1 MAESP
6 LDRATRLKNEAD
18 AADAVAAAK
27 LRLAE
32 GTDKIAEARLELA
45 KTTQA
50 VTEAELA
57 LASAQGITGAALDKA
72 IKDNEKAKQ
81 RVEDLTKA
89 QQDNTEALK
98 AGEAAAKRYTD
109 ALGTISEALFG
120 ISGQWKQS
128 TTGALTHSE
137 ALEQRLGPA
146 YNFLGSVMTQVVES
160 THKLTMGF
168 DEASVSLNKS
178 TGMASQFADQMEAS
192 EFTLRTHGVGIAE
205 VGKAYDAL
213 ITNYGQFDDLTE
225 TQQKELA
232 DTSALLDK
240 FTGGVLDV
248 SKSLGVMTA
257 AMDMSANSA
266 ADVQAEM
273 FLFLQDAGVPTSKI
287 LADFEG
293 HTATMAKFGDTGPHV
308 FKELSVAAHESNM
321 ELGQLISIVEK
332 FDRFDS
338 AADSVGRLNA
348 LLGGPFLNSLQMVTA
363 TDPIDRLQMLQGA
376 LDDSGKS
383 FNDMSYYERQAIA
396 DAAGLKDV
404 GELALLMSGN
414 FEHLAESG
422 QLTQEQYEEL
432 ANQSAD
438 FNTVMEELRQTMQ
451 MFAINLAPL
460 ISGLK
465 TVATWLQAL
474 PEDTR
479 WWIGA
484 LTLLGFVVAVAI
496 KGFISFAASAATV
509 GTALGVIG
517 GTAPPA
523 AAGVGLL
530 SAASTAGIGPIL
542 ALGMAAFMVGGAVF
556 LAGLGLSYMF
566 AEIAN
571 ANVGAMLGAAGALLA
586 LAGAVNLLSFPAAA
600 VGAVTLAAIAASISL
615 MASFISPLVAG
626 LAEISGNDFAMAAS
640 GMRDLVTA
648 MNDLPE
654 DKTVKLTTA
663 FEAASAYEASAA
675 LREAGTGGAG
685 AASPVSRTPLAQKVN
700 VEISFSERAGEVF
713 VADVVREEFK

>member
-1 MAESP
+1 M
-6 LDRATRLKNEAD
+6 
-18 AADAVAAAK
+18 
-27 LRLAE
+27 
-32 GTDKIAEARLELA
+32 
-45 KTTQA
+45 
-50 VTEAELA
+50 
-57 LASAQGITGAALDKA
+57 
-72 IKDNEKAKQ
+72 
-81 RVEDLTKA
+81 
-89 QQDNTEALK
+89 
-98 AGEAAAKRYTD
+98 
-109 ALGTISEALFG
+109 
-120 ISGQWKQS
+120 
-128 TTGALTHSE
+128 
-137 ALEQRLGPA
+137 
-146 YNFLGSVMTQVVES
+146 
-160 THKLTMGF
+160 
-168 DEASVSLNKS
+168 
-178 TGMASQFADQMEAS
+178 
-192 EFTLRTHGVGIAE
+192 
-205 VGKAYDAL
+205 
-213 ITNYGQFDDLTE
+213 
-225 TQQKELA
+225 
-232 DTSALLDK
+232 
-240 FTGGVLDV
+240 
-248 SKSLGVMTA
+248 
-257 AMDMSANSA
+257 
-266 ADVQAEM
+266 
-273 FLFLQDAGVPTSKI
+273 FLQDAGVPTSKI

-414 FEHLAESG
+414 FVHLAGSG

-432 ANQSAD
+432 AEQSAD

-451 MFAINLAPL
+451 MFAINLKFV
-460 ISGLK
+460 IDGLK
-465 TVATWLQAL
+465 FVANAIQAI
-474 PEDTR
+474 PEPAR
-479 WWIGA
+479 MVIGT
-484 LTLLGFVVAVAI
+484 LTLVGFVVAVAI
-496 KGFISFAASAATV
+496 KGFMGFAASAATV

-517 GTAPPA
+517 GAAPPA
-523 AAGVGLL
+523 AVGVGLL

-542 ALGMAAFMVGGAVF
+542 ALGAAALMVGGAVF
-556 LAGLGLSYMF
+556 LAGFGLSFMF
-566 AEIAN
+566 AEIAK
-571 ANVGAMLGAAGALLA
+571 ADFTTLIGVSVAILAIAGAILMLGTAT
-586 LAGAVNLLSFPAAA
+586 LSPIGTSAIVAI
-600 VGAVTLAAIAASISL
+600 AAIAAAIGF
-615 MASFISPLVAG
+615 MAASISPLVAG